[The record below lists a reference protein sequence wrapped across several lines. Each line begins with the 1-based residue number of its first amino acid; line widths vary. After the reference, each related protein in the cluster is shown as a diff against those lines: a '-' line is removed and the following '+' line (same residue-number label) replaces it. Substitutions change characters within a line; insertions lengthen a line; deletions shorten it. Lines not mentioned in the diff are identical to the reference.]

1 MSDIFSVSG
10 NSMNPI
16 LKDGDKVICLINTDI
31 NKGDLVILDVEPYG
45 KIVKKVKW
53 INENELRVEGTNP
66 RCYSSSCDFN
76 HSLSSII
83 GKVEKILV

>member
-16 LKDGDKVICLINTDI
+16 LKDGDKVICLKNTDI

-45 KIVKKVKW
+45 KIIKKVKW
-53 INENELRVEGTNP
+53 INENELRV
-66 RCYSSSCDFN
+66 
-76 HSLSSII
+76 
-83 GKVEKILV
+83 